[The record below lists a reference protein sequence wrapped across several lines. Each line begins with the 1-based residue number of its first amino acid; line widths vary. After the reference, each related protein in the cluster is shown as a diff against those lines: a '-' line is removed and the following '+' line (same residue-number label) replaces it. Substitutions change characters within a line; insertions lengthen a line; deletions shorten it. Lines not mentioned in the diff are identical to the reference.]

1 MMRIWR
7 LGRRRDIIHVAW
19 GPLTEKLKLQKKKKK
34 KKKKK
39 NLWWRSED
47 KSTTSPSLSHLD
59 SFRSPPTRTTHPPTN
74 FFQSTSQSYLLAACS
89 STLLHHTWSLLLP
102 LLLLATGVLAGTQQ
116 SRTHV
121 PTTLVRKNPSRW
133 LSPLLLL
140 QLAHGTFDQ
149 KKKAF
154 EMFCRQ
160 TSFET
165 LKPKTK
171 KTLKMAFRVQN
182 SIILTFSLNN

>member
-1 MMRIWR
+1 MLRIWR

-34 KKKKK
+34 K

-47 KSTTSPSLSHLD
+47 KRTTSPSLSHLD
-59 SFRSPPTRTTHPPTN
+59 FFSSPPHQQEPPTH
-74 FFQSTSQSYLLAACS
+74 LPIS
-89 STLLHHTWSLLLP
+89 SNPPHSLTYSLLVVLLFFTILDRCFCRFCYWLP
-102 LLLLATGVLAGTQQ
+102 VLAGTQQ

-133 LSPLLLL
+133 LSPLLL
-140 QLAHGTFDQ
+140 QLAHGTFDK

-165 LKPKTK
+165 LKPKK
-171 KTLKMAFRVQN
+171 KNPKN
-182 SIILTFSLNN
+182 GH